1 MRGSRLLVHA
11 ELSVP
16 LATADISALDIT
28 TLGIILAV
36 ILLAGT
42 VTGIAGFGFALVG
55 TMALATVLPP
65 SVAVVLLIVP
75 ILATNLSLIG
85 ELDRS
90 SIRSCSRRFYPYIG
104 ATIGGTVVGMWRL
117 EAIPAQPLT
126 LTLGLLT
133 LAYVGE
139 QTVSIPGVDRLE
151 NRCFVERP
159 SVMIGVGSVSGL
171 VFGATNVGV
180 QIVAYIQRRQL
191 GRTLFVGVI
200 ALIFLGINTVRVGA
214 AGLLGLYPSLEV
226 ALLSIGL
233 VVPTVAGVVA
243 GRRLRPFLTPK
254 QQRVGVHGLLAV
266 IGLRLVFSGLG
277 IA

>member
-1 MRGSRLLVHA
+1 VRESRLLVHA
-11 ELSVP
+11 EFSVP
-16 LATADISALDIT
+16 LGAADISALEPA

-36 ILLAGT
+36 VLLAGA

-55 TMALATVLPP
+55 TMALATVFPP

-104 ATIGGTVVGMWRL
+104 ATIGGTVIGMWLL

-126 LTLGLLT
+126 LALGILT
-133 LAYVGE
+133 LAYVG
-139 QTVSIPGVDRLE
+139 QQLVSIPGVDRLE
-151 NRCFVERP
+151 SRCFVERP

-180 QIVAYIQRRQL
+180 QIVAYIQSRQL

-226 ALLSIGL
+226 ALLSVGL
-233 VVPTVAGVVA
+233 AVPTVAGVVA
-243 GRRLRPFLTPK
+243 GQRLRPFLTPK
-254 QQRVGVHGLLAV
+254 QQRVGVYGLLTV
-266 IGLRLVFSGLG
+266 IGLRLVFGGLG